1 MESTLVHDRQAALTV
16 REAAELLNV
25 SERSIRRLIAKGEL
39 PSFRVF
45 SSIRIEAQE
54 LDRFVQQNG
63 ATAASASRR

>member
-1 MESTLVHDRQAALTV
+1 METAIVHERQAALTI

-25 SERSIRRLIAKGEL
+25 SERTIRRLIAKGEL

-54 LDRFVQQNG
+54 LDRFVEENG
-63 ATAASASRR
+63 ATAA